1 MERRAY
7 PSDLSDGAYA
17 CLEPHLP
24 APQPR
29 GRPWRRPLREILD
42 GVFYVVRT
50 GAQWRQ
56 LPHEYPPWPTV
67 YWWSRRWRL
76 DGTWERLHTALR
88 ERLRAAKGRRPPP
101 SAGIVDSQSVK
112 TTGVGGVRGYAGAKK
127 LSGRK
132 RHLLVETQGLV
143 LRAKVH
149 TAALQARAAVPLPLA
164 GADGQFPRLAHL
176 WVDRGYAGAGKEWI
190 ERELGW
196 SVEVVQHP
204 AKPRGEWVPLGTGID
219 PRPFEWRRVDGQD
232 VAIEFRYWGD
242 APDRAAELAAELV
255 ALPAEVIVAVGS
267 RDAHAARQATAA
279 TPIVM
284 VGITDPVGQGLAASL
299 ARPGGNVTGQSS
311 GAVELTGKRLELLKE
326 VAPGL
331 SRVAIFWEPSNP
343 AHIPQWEAVRAACP
357 ALGLAPIP
365 LTVDTPESIAG
376 AFRAADG
383 QAGAM
388 LAMSS
393 GVMTQNRATLAT
405 LARQFRLPS
414 MYMDRAYVEAGGL
427 SAYGANLSE
436 LTRTAAAFVD
446 KILNGTAP
454 ADLPVEQPTRLDC
467 IVNAQTAQ
475 ALGLAIPPSVLAQAT
490 EVIQ

>member
-1 MERRAY
+1 MPDGALETVWERAGPAVCRVAGMERRAY

-176 WVDRGYAGAGKEWI
+176 WVDRGYTGAGKEWI

-219 PRPFEWRRVDGQD
+219 PRPFEWRRLPPERTG
-232 VAIEFRYWGD
+232 FRGVLPRRWAVERTFSWLGHSRRLSKDYEHLRETSE
-242 APDRAAELAAELV
+242 AFIYAAM
-255 ALPAEVIVAVGS
+255 S
-267 RDAHAARQATAA
+267 RLMPRR
-279 TPIVM
+279 
-284 VGITDPVGQGLAASL
+284 L
-299 ARPGGNVTGQSS
+299 AR
-311 GAVELTGKRLELLKE
+311 
-326 VAPGL
+326 
-331 SRVAIFWEPSNP
+331 I
-343 AHIPQWEAVRAACP
+343 
-357 ALGLAPIP
+357 
-365 LTVDTPESIAG
+365 
-376 AFRAADG
+376 
-383 QAGAM
+383 
-388 LAMSS
+388 
-393 GVMTQNRATLAT
+393 
-405 LARQFRLPS
+405 
-414 MYMDRAYVEAGGL
+414 
-427 SAYGANLSE
+427 
-436 LTRTAAAFVD
+436 
-446 KILNGTAP
+446 
-454 ADLPVEQPTRLDC
+454 
-467 IVNAQTAQ
+467 
-475 ALGLAIPPSVLAQAT
+475 
-490 EVIQ
+490 